1 MINRACMPLYMW
13 EMWDVTPVTHEHTDG
28 RTVESRA
35 VFSWSWIRNNVS
47 FHLQALTSS
56 LFLFLLI
63 WRIFGTPEACGRLI
77 EFVSWEDVSPQLSD
91 DLILLLESLEACTF
105 QTRIQTNWSNA
116 QILVTRHI
124 WQNLFH
130 KIRCSRVSPSIKGK
144 RVKIFFLS

>member
-1 MINRACMPLYMW
+1 MYLFICRLLYYL
-13 EMWDVTPVTHEHTDG
+13 
-28 RTVESRA
+28 S
-35 VFSWSWIRNNVS
+35 
-47 FHLQALTSS
+47 
-56 LFLFLLI
+56 FLFLLI

-105 QTRIQTNWSNA
+105 QTRLQTNWSNA

-124 WQNLFH
+124 WQNLSH

-144 RVKIFFLS
+144 SVKILFFLSKSCWRTRFSLMILALTHENGKCFLQWRQTYLYKYLLWGTL